1 MTREILRITISIL
14 LVSVLG
20 GCAYFSSL
28 PEIPTSTES
37 VAPATTITRG
47 GTPQKL
53 IGEPISIGQPLPD
66 LQLTDRGM
74 RPRSLAEFKGR
85 TVLLS
90 ITPSLDTQVCE
101 RQTHLLGEAADAE
114 LPAEIVRVTITRDL
128 PFAQSR
134 FALETG
140 FENILYLSDFKSAE
154 FGMGTG
160 LLVDELRLLARA
172 VMVVDKAGVIRYL
185 QVVPEMSHLPD
196 MSAAFAIAREV
207 AAE

>member
-1 MTREILRITISIL
+1 MTTAIFRFAIAIL
-14 LVSVLG
+14 LITVPG

-37 VAPATTITRG
+37 VDPATTVTRG

-53 IGEPISIGQPLPD
+53 IGEPVSSGQALPD
-66 LQLTDRGM
+66 LQLTDRNM
-74 RPRSLAEFKGR
+74 RPRSLGELKGR
-85 TVLLS
+85 TALLS

-101 RQTHLLGEAADAE
+101 RQTHLLGEAGDAE
-114 LPAEIVRVTITRDL
+114 LPAEIIRITITRDL

-134 FALETG
+134 FAEHTG
-140 FENILYLSDFKSAE
+140 FENILYLSDYKSAE
-154 FGMGTG
+154 FGLGTG

-172 VMVVDKAGVIRYL
+172 VMVVDKGGIIRYL

-196 MSAAFAIAREV
+196 MTAAFAVAREV